1 MNIYP
6 ILAPISVGLGILIG
20 YILIE
25 YIARKMG
32 KPFPGIGELMFPMHH
47 RDSKIDKR
55 HRKGKP

>member
-6 ILAPISVGLGILIG
+6 ILAPISVGLGILVG

>member
-6 ILAPISVGLGILIG
+6 LLAPISVGLGILIG

-47 RDSKIDKR
+47 KDSKIDKR

>member
-1 MNIYP
+1 MTIYP

-47 RDSKIDKR
+47 KDSKIDKR

>member
-6 ILAPISVGLGILIG
+6 NLAPISVGLGILIG

-47 RDSKIDKR
+47 KDSKIDKS
-55 HRKGKP
+55 HRKGKA

>member
-47 RDSKIDKR
+47 KDSKIDKR
-55 HRKGKP
+55 YRKGKP

>member
-1 MNIYP
+1 MTIYP

-47 RDSKIDKR
+47 KDSKIDKR
-55 HRKGKP
+55 YRKGKP

>member
-32 KPFPGIGELMFPMHH
+32 KHFPGIGELMFPMHH
-47 RDSKIDKR
+47 KDSKIDKR

>member
-1 MNIYP
+1 
-6 ILAPISVGLGILIG
+6 VGLGILIG

-47 RDSKIDKR
+47 KDSKIDKR

>member
-47 RDSKIDKR
+47 KDSKIDKR
-55 HRKGKP
+55 NRKGKP

>member
-32 KPFPGIGELMFPMHH
+32 KPFPGIGELMFPMHYK
-47 RDSKIDKR
+47 DSKIDKR

>member
-6 ILAPISVGLGILIG
+6 LLAPISVGLGILVG

-47 RDSKIDKR
+47 KDSKIDKR
-55 HRKGKP
+55 YRKGKP

>member
-6 ILAPISVGLGILIG
+6 ILAPSSVGLGILIG

-47 RDSKIDKR
+47 KDSKIDKR

>member
-25 YIARKMG
+25 YLARKMG

-47 RDSKIDKR
+47 KDSKIDKR